1 MTPDDVPEEARPP
14 VLRAAAVPEGARPYL
29 ALAQRFGIKDDGYRS
44 EVVENLSEDD
54 QNALLGYRHQYP
66 DAIDAWLCGEEA
78 KSSSPSPEY
87 VAFTCLY
94 LAADY
99 AAAIYR

>member
-1 MTPDDVPEEARPP
+1 MTPDDVPEEAKPP
-14 VLRAAAVPEGARPYL
+14 SLRAAAVPEGARPYL
-29 ALAQRFGIKDDGYRS
+29 ALAQRFGIGDDGYRS

-66 DAIDAWLCGEEA
+66 DAVDAWLCGEES